1 MLKSVKINLRLK
13 RNITQT
19 VWFKRKNVQK
29 NQIKECSKR
38 WTETECLNSTT
49 ESTFKMLNSERK
61 DVEHVWTETKRS
73 KSEIAQT
80 FKTREKNVQ
89 VENKNSTKRTS
100 KC

>member
-1 MLKSVKINLRLK
+1 MLKSVEIQIRLK

-19 VWFKRKNVQK
+19 VWFKRKHVQK
-29 NQIKECSKR
+29 NQIKECLKR
-38 WTETECLNSTT
+38 SNSTI
-49 ESTFKMLNSERK
+49 ESTFKMLNSQRK
-61 DVEHVWTETKRS
+61 DVEHVWTETKRN

-89 VENKNSTKRTS
+89 EENKNSTKRTS

>member
-1 MLKSVKINLRLK
+1 MLKSVEIQIRLK

-19 VWFKRKNVQK
+19 VWFKRKQGK
-29 NQIKECSKR
+29 IKIKECLKR
-38 WTETECLNSTT
+38 SNSTI
-49 ESTFKMLNSERK
+49 ESTFKMLNSQRE
-61 DVEHVWTETKRS
+61 DVEHVWTETKRN

-89 VENKNSTKRTS
+89 EENKNSTKRTS